1 MGFKSLGIKRET
13 NVFEGPATVKDM
25 PKETFP
31 KVDMPLDFIS
41 DKNLKLD
48 EEITITIKAKVSGFE
63 NNEYRKVVT
72 FELKEGEIE
81 GHDKKK
87 ESDPTLLG

>member
-1 MGFKSLGIKRET
+1 MKSLGIKRET
-13 NVFEGPATVKDM
+13 NIFEGPATAKDL

-31 KVDMPLDFIS
+31 RVDMPLDFIA
-41 DKNLKLD
+41 DKDLKKD
-48 EEITITIKAKVSGFE
+48 EEVTITIKAKVIGYE
-63 NNEYRKVVT
+63 DTEYRKVVT

-87 ESDPTLLG
+87 ESEPTLLG